1 MNKKTETHKTEIK
14 KRKKERNTCTM
25 YGPYKRRCI
34 ECRKSQKYLQH
45 WLSKK
50 NISKKNNNKMGIRY
64 WNKYVK
70 CDKKAVTSL

>member
-1 MNKKTETHKTEIK
+1 
-14 KRKKERNTCTM
+14 M
-25 YGPYKRRCI
+25 YGPYACI

-45 WLSKK
+45 WLGKK

-70 CDKKAVTSL
+70 CDKKAVTRG

>member
-1 MNKKTETHKTEIK
+1 MNKKTETHKKRNK
-14 KRKKERNTCTM
+14 KKGNACTM
-25 YGPYKRRCI
+25 YGPYACI

-45 WLSKK
+45 WLGKK

-70 CDKKAVTSL
+70 CDKKAVTRG